1 MSDSIVTVA
10 VGDSTTFQAVSWF
23 YQANNIPSN
32 LVYGISVA
40 PRKLL
45 RFFPASNR
53 VAFNMALSGWTI
65 SNLEAQAAE
74 LDAFINQS
82 YTPGRGRP
90 VRHNI
95 LAVRIGT
102 NLQNADPVVSAA
114 RVRDY
119 CLARQAAGWKVII
132 CPIWSK
138 ISYDTSYVQPQNAI
152 FATWGESDGVAA
164 VVPSTNPLLYGTGA
178 YLNTTYFDVD
188 GIHPTSAA
196 HAIAASEYSSTLETL
211 ISQLAA

>member
-10 VGDSTTFQAVSWF
+10 VGDSTTFQAMSWF
-23 YQANNIPSN
+23 YQANNISPS
-32 LVYGISVA
+32 LVYGGSNA

-45 RFFPASNR
+45 RFFPAANR
-53 VAFNMALSGWTI
+53 VAFNMAMSGWKI
-65 SNLEAQAAE
+65 SDLEAQAPE

-82 YTPGRGRP
+82 YSPGRGRP
-90 VRHNI
+90 ARHNI

-102 NLQNADPVVSAA
+102 NLQTADPVVSAA

-119 CLARQAAGWKVII
+119 CLARQAAGWKVVI
-132 CPIWSK
+132 CPIWSR
-138 ISYDTSYVQPQNAI
+138 ITYDLSYVQPQNPI
-152 FATWGESDGVAA
+152 FSTWGESDGVAA

-178 YLNTTYFDVD
+178 YSNTTYFDVD
-188 GIHPTSAA
+188 GVHPTSAA

-211 ISQLAA
+211 VSQLTA